1 MDEREGGGERD
12 QECPEPK
19 TALPPIIGSVQ
30 PMYTQTTP
38 LYSFVNDPFFSLCQ
52 IFEAL
57 EEDLSTFIHG
67 VTSHVSD
74 IT

>member
-1 MDEREGGGERD
+1 MDEREGGGERPRVSGAENSVTTD
-12 QECPEPK
+12 NWK
-19 TALPPIIGSVQ
+19 RTTDVYANDPPY
-30 PMYTQTTP
+30 P
-38 LYSFVNDPFFSLCQ
+38 FVNDPFFSLCQ